1 MIVVV
6 VCAVFCVLISL
17 SNCFHQPYIQKS
29 STFSL
34 FLQESSHI
42 NNDFGAVERPLL
54 DRRDVNVLSKF
65 VFAAVSISL
74 IRSKEVH
81 AAVSSA

>member
-6 VCAVFCVLISL
+6 GAVFCALISL
-17 SNCFHQPYIQKS
+17 SNCFHQPYFQKP